1 MIGGAN
7 GLVVGA
13 FLAVL
18 ALAAATTDSST
29 GYLVLAIV
37 VWLLAAAAALSPL
50 MQRFTVSDEGLLIR
64 GVYTGSGCPGA
75 R

>member
-1 MIGGAN
+1 VIGGAN

-13 FLAVL
+13 FLGVL

-37 VWLLAAAAALSPL
+37 LWLLAVAAALSPL
-50 MQRFTVSDEGLLIR
+50 MQRFTVSDDGLLIR
-64 GVYTGSGCPGA
+64 GCTRGSGCPGA

>member
-13 FLAVL
+13 FLGVL

-37 VWLLAAAAALSPL
+37 LWLLAAAAVLSPL
-50 MQRFTVSDEGLLIR
+50 MQRFTVPT
-64 GVYTGSGCPGA
+64 TGC
-75 R
+75 